1 MKVLFLEKGCL
12 LKLSQRFFFRSEHGY
27 RGTLL
32 PLSNTLSKRY
42 VPRKQ
47 SPIFALDTP
56 SPLCS
61 TLPKDRSPSIPEA
74 PNA

>member
-27 RGTLL
+27 QGILL
-32 PLSNTLSKRY
+32 PLSNTLSRKY
-42 VPRKQ
+42 VSRKQ
-47 SPIFALDTP
+47 SPIFALDTSP
-56 SPLCS
+56 PLCS
-61 TLPKDRSPSIPEA
+61 TFPEDRSPSIPEA